1 MERKEK
7 IPGKMSVPQFGGWE
21 QKPPGVPTDYSMVF
35 NQARANK
42 KNQKTDLDEVKRLNL
57 GKERV
62 PINANN
68 RQSHGHGHHAKE
80 DPPVL
85 RRKKSMTY
93 INCCI
98 RP

>member
-1 MERKEK
+1 
-7 IPGKMSVPQFGGWE
+7 MSVPQFGGWE

-85 RRKKSMTY
+85 V
-93 INCCI
+93 
-98 RP
+98 RPLS